1 MAHPGKK
8 TKAARNAA
16 LLFGKAVREA
26 QIAAKLSRYKHS
38 LEYAIQREAC
48 FHSPRPPGGHPMDLR
63 CPNCHTSDLKK
74 VSLAYQEGLSSVRT
88 KSRLRALLFG
98 EDGP

>member
-26 QIAAKLSRYKHS
+26 QIAVKLSRYKHS
-38 LEYAIQREAC
+38 LEYAIPREAY
-48 FHSPRPPGGHPMDLR
+48 FHSPRPPQGQQMDLR
-63 CPNCHTSDLKK
+63 CPNLLHFGSEEGFAGLPRRVIPRKNK
-74 VSLAYQEGLSSVRT
+74 ESLACLVVW
-88 KSRLRALLFG
+88 
-98 EDGP
+98 